1 MLWGGGGV
9 IEVLHVIKK
18 IEEIDFPKEGLAIG
32 VYAFG
37 CTFHSCDTQMIHIVC
52 INAVK
57 LSCLPYIPFHLYE
70 LKFFFWLHRTIII
83 PFWGAS
89 DQNEGLVMYNKLR
102 NAHFRYGTFIVWS
115 DGCLCVSVIPI
126 VKWLIKRYN

>member
-1 MLWGGGGV
+1 MNARKKNHFGDMYIQEIRTDMGLAPTWMLWGGGGV

-70 LKFFFWLHRTIII
+70 LKFFFDCTGQLLYLFGGR
-83 PFWGAS
+83 
-89 DQNEGLVMYNKLR
+89 
-102 NAHFRYGTFIVWS
+102 
-115 DGCLCVSVIPI
+115 
-126 VKWLIKRYN
+126 LIRMKVL